1 MSKKYK
7 ILHLEDVA
15 TDAELAARE
24 LKKSNLNFNQLI
36 VDTEHEY
43 VNALEHYN
51 PDIILCDHSLAS
63 FNSREALK
71 IFKAKKL
78 AIPFLL
84 ITATLSDEVAI
95 SVLKEG
101 ADDYILKDHLARL
114 PNAVINA
121 IEKYRLNKER
131 KQLIKEANDKE
142 ALSKKRL
149 ADLSSKLLLATK
161 AAGVG
166 IWEYIIETGEFI
178 VDEVMLSIYGVK
190 DFDGTFETW
199 KNYLH
204 PVDAKRLNKNFK
216 ADLKKVVEF
225 DFEFR
230 IIHPDS
236 SVRFIQASAI
246 VERDTNGKRIRMV
259 GTNQNV
265 TKRKEAEK
273 TILVNISEREALIR
287 ELTNSIKDL
296 KLFTYIT
303 SHNFRAPLSNLIGL
317 LRFVDYSTLTE
328 NNHAIIEM
336 FTTSTEQLNKTVN
349 DLLKILIIKNN
360 VNVELAY
367 NNVNQLLASVT
378 SSLAHEMEEIGCV
391 ISKNIHTETI
401 VFNTAYLESILTNL
415 FSNAIKYRSPDRSL
429 QIVVFTKLQP
439 NGDVVLSIKDNGLGI
454 DLKMH
459 KDNIFGLYQRFHTN
473 SDSVGLGLFIVKS
486 QINALGGSI
495 EVESEVDK
503 GTTFII
509 TFKNKAIHAATMLPV
524 R

>member
-1 MSKKYK
+1 MNTKYK

-24 LKKSNLNFNQLI
+24 LKKSNLNFEQLV
-36 VDTEHEY
+36 VDTEQEY
-43 VNALEHYN
+43 TDALEHYN
-51 PDIILCDHSLAS
+51 PDVILCDHSLAS
-63 FNSREALK
+63 FNSREALS

-78 AIPFLL
+78 TIPFLL

-121 IEKYRLNKER
+121 IEKNRLNKER
-131 KQLIKEANDKE
+131 QQFIKEANDKE
-142 ALSKKRL
+142 ALSKKHL

-166 IWEYIIETGEFI
+166 IWEYIIETGEFS
-178 VDEVMLSIYGVK
+178 VDEVMLSIYGVD
-190 DFDGTFETW
+190 DFDGKYETW
-199 KNYLH
+199 KSYLH
-204 PVDAKRLNKNFK
+204 PVDAKRLDKNFK
-216 ADLKKVVEF
+216 ADLKKVAEF

-230 IIHPDS
+230 IILPDS

-246 VERDTNGKRIRMV
+246 VERDNDGKRIRMV

-273 TILVNISEREALIR
+273 TIQVNISEREALIR

-317 LRFVDYSTLTE
+317 LGFIDCSSLTPK
-328 NNHAIIEM
+328 NQTVIDM
-336 FTTSTEQLNKTVN
+336 FRTSTEQLNKTVN

-360 VNVELAY
+360 VNVELAN
-367 NNVNQLLASVT
+367 NNVNEILASVT
-378 SSLAHEMEEIGCV
+378 SSLSQEMEEVGCA

-401 VFNTAYLESILTNL
+401 VFNSAYLESIITNL
-415 FSNAIKYRSPDRSL
+415 FSNAIKYRSPNRLL
-429 QIVVFTKLQP
+429 QIDVSTKQQP
-439 NGDVVLSIKDNGLGI
+439 NGDVLLAIQDNGLGI

-459 KDNIFGLYQRFHTN
+459 KDDIFGLYQRFHTN
-473 SDSVGLGLFIVKS
+473 TDSVGLGLFIVKS
-486 QINALGGSI
+486 QITALGGSI

-503 GTTFII
+503 GTTFSII
-509 TFKNKAIHAATMLPV
+509 FKNKVIVLSRMPQGK
-524 R
+524 